1 MKIAGAIKNEQTE
14 IRAEFAIKLL
24 DNSRRRAEAKLWSPF
39 ARIDSR
45 QMQRFVSPGV
55 VEIKM
60 YCLTQKVYFC
70 GRD

>member
-24 DNSRRRAEAKLWSPF
+24 DNSRRRAEAKLRPPF
-39 ARIDSR
+39 ARIDR
-45 QMQRFVSPGV
+45 GQMQRLVSPGV

-60 YCLTQKVYFC
+60 KCAGQRLF
-70 GRD
+70 RN